1 MRYKLSQIVDGCLST
16 NKGLQGTTSIID
28 GLSSKLY
35 GQSTYSFTLLCMLMY
50 VRGLKKELKK

>member
-1 MRYKLSQIVDGCLST
+1 MRYKLSQIVDAYFST

-35 GQSTYSFTLLCMLMY
+35 GHSTYSFTLLSMLMY
-50 VRGLKKELKK
+50 VRVLKKELKK